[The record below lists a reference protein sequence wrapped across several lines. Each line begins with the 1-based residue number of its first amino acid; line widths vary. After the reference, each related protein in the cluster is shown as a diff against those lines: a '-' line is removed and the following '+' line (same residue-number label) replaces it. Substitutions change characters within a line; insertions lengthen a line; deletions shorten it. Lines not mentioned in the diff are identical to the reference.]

1 MSDASSA
8 AHDDNLAHPSLA
20 DVTEPV
26 LVPSPDSPLN
36 GVIRSPVSI
45 AWLVFIVALLGWSA
59 WHLGA
64 THLTATVRAADG
76 SMMTVPDTFAT
87 VDHPFHVARAQT
99 LLESLR
105 DGQILRRVGSHEGG
119 YPVEFYPLGVPW
131 LTVGV
136 WALALGTLS
145 IASAFKLVVI
155 GIFLAPVLVFA
166 GLGRRDRVALPI
178 AGLALVA
185 HLAVPGEWWS
195 GGYTETVEWG
205 LITNV
210 AAYVAA
216 FGFLAALLA
225 FVLTPSR
232 ATLLLSIGLSVFAV
246 ATNTRSTIALVCVG
260 LGVIA
265 SVLIQ
270 RGVTRESVRQ
280 LLIRYAAVAIP
291 ALLLSAPLWLSALR
305 FSNLYEFIQYQFYDG
320 LSAYWQSSVNALSSP
335 IMLLAIIGFVVALLD
350 RDRPAPMAA
359 ACTLVC
365 YVVATIVLGGLGPDG
380 GLIAQ
385 LEATRLMPFQRLLM
399 IYLAAS
405 AVMAA
410 VRVIGRTRRSTGFVS
425 GSLLVVTALLAVF
438 LVIRPPA
445 SLPVAEQSMFPVET
459 TATSQYAD
467 LLLAVEAA
475 DRVAAPGTAIFI
487 LGSELGW
494 HQPMWA
500 PIATD
505 RPLYYN
511 DWLWLWQ
518 TWHRSPEL
526 QYNGQAI
533 LASSL
538 DDALRPA
545 ELARHGIGAVVTLTP
560 QTEALADRED
570 ALIRQD
576 EAGYAVYQVR
586 DSVPVV
592 TSAAGTTI
600 ESSVA
605 NERITATVEG
615 GAGTVTVRETWFPR
629 WSATVDGEPAGI
641 TRDSSGQMRIAVP
654 AGRVALEIV
663 YGVDALDIL
672 ARVGSIVGLLLTLLL
687 VSLPRLRD
695 VWDGTA
701 SGERVRPPMADG
713 STQAG
718 R

>member
-1 MSDASSA
+1 VD
-8 AHDDNLAHPSLA
+8 
-20 DVTEPV
+20 
-26 LVPSPDSPLN
+26 PL
-36 GVIRSPVSI
+36 SI
-45 AWLVFIVALLGWSA
+45 AWLVFIVVLLVWSA

-64 THLTATVRAADG
+64 THLTAAVRAADG
-76 SMMTVPDTFAT
+76 WMMTIPDTFAT

-99 LLESLR
+99 LLDSLR
-105 DGQILRRVGSHEGG
+105 DGRILRWVGSHEGG

-136 WALALGTLS
+136 WAVSLGTLS

-155 GIFLAPVLVFA
+155 GIFLAPVLAFA
-166 GLGRRDRVALPI
+166 GLGRRDRVALPV

-195 GGYTETVEWG
+195 GGYTEAVEWG

-216 FGFLAALLA
+216 FVFLAALLA
-225 FVLTPSR
+225 FVLRPSR
-232 ATLLLSIGLSVFAV
+232 ATLLLSVGLSVFAV
-246 ATNTRSTIALVCVG
+246 ATNTRSIMALVCVG

-280 LLIRYAAVAIP
+280 LVIRYAAVAIP
-291 ALLLSAPLWLSALR
+291 ALLLSAPLWLSSLR
-305 FSNLYEFIQYQFYDG
+305 FSDLYEFIQYQFYDG
-320 LSAYWQSSVNALSSP
+320 LSAYWQSSVNAVSWP
-335 IMLLAIIGFVVALLD
+335 VMVLAIVGFVVALLD

-359 ACTLVC
+359 AYTLVC

-399 IYLAAS
+399 IYLAAT

-410 VRVIGRTRRSTGFVS
+410 VRVVGRTRRSTGFVS
-425 GSLLVVTALLAVF
+425 GGLLVVTVLLAVF

-500 PIATD
+500 PLVTD
-505 RPLYYN
+505 RPLRYN

-518 TWHRSPEL
+518 TWHRSPNLE
-526 QYNGQAI
+526 YVGQAI
-533 LASSL
+533 GPTSL
-538 DDALRPA
+538 DDALRPE
-545 ELARHGIGAVVTLTP
+545 ELARHGIGSVITLTP
-560 QTEALADRED
+560 QIEALADRED
-570 ALIRQD
+570 ALVRQD
-576 EAGYAVYQVR
+576 EGGYAVYQVR

-592 TSAAGTTI
+592 TSDGGTTV
-600 ESSVA
+600 ESSIG
-605 NERITATVEG
+605 NERITAAIEG
-615 GAGTVTVRETWFPR
+615 NAGTLNVRETWFPR
-629 WSATVDGEPAGI
+629 WTATVNGEPADI
-641 TRDSSGQMRIAVP
+641 ARDASGQMQIEIP
-654 AGRVALEIV
+654 AGRVSLEVV

-672 ARVGSIVGLLLTLLL
+672 GRVGSIVGLLLTLLL

-701 SGERVRPPMADG
+701 SGERVRPALADG
-713 STQAG
+713 TQAG